1 LTLDYAREALP
12 GRYDLVASALS
23 IHHLEDDEKQ
33 SLFRLLFDVLEPGG
47 AFVNADQVAGPTPAL
62 TRQYLTSWRRHA
74 RAAGASDDELRGGE
88 ERMQADR
95 PASLEHQLDWLRAAG
110 FRDVDCFYKHFMFA
124 RLRRFPLTRRRPSS
138 TASRWPAGG
147 RRRCGRPADRCPTA
161 ARLDTRPGERTFLRY
176 GNAGGP
182 HRRDGE
188 DRAIAGDN
196 TPLDPGL
203 LRSWPVRTVSP
214 RSPRTGPGWSARA
227 PGAASATPYVMAYPL
242 CSSMRP
248 WDPNKQ

>member
-1 LTLDYAREALP
+1 VPCFDDFYGTAVEIVPFPSDAPLRVLDLGAGTGLFSAILAGAFPRATFTLVDVAPAMLEQAARRFAAEPGRFHLLTLDYAREALP

-62 TRQYLTSWRRHA
+62 TRQYLTAWRRHA

-124 RLRRFPLTRRRPSS
+124 VY
-138 TASRWPAGG
+138 AGF
-147 RRRCGRPADRCPTA
+147 R
-161 ARLDTRPGERTFLRY
+161 
-176 GNAGGP
+176 
-182 HRRDGE
+182 
-188 DRAIAGDN
+188 
-196 TPLDPGL
+196 
-203 LRSWPVRTVSP
+203 
-214 RSPRTGPGWSARA
+214 
-227 PGAASATPYVMAYPL
+227 
-242 CSSMRP
+242 
-248 WDPNKQ
+248 